1 MPATAVPIRAPF
13 LRCTADPAHALPLG
27 SEFYGCPT
35 CAAAG
40 RYAALEVWYD
50 YNALAEVLDD
60 RFWRVAGESMWH
72 YRPLLPVQEVRH
84 TIALGTGNTP
94 LLPSRRIGPAAGLSR
109 LFFKNDAGSP
119 TWSQKDR
126 IQGVSVSMAVALGYR
141 RVTSISTG
149 NFGASLAAHAAAA
162 GLRALVFC
170 PDSVSPLLLRLI
182 RSYGAEVIVSEWGAA
197 ERFLPELVAR
207 GGWFPASAAG
217 YGPPANPFGIE
228 GAKTI
233 AYELFRQCGGRGPDA
248 VLIPCASGDTLAG
261 IARGFEE
268 LRALR
273 PDRTTRRASTAAS
286 RAGAPALAR
295 TIELGL
301 DHVVVLEH
309 PYSVATSTR
318 EPTTGDAA
326 LRAIRASG
334 GGAPT
339 ADDTA
344 IMEALGLLAGE
355 GLCVEPA
362 CAVPVAC
369 LAGLR
374 EAGELREHETVV
386 CLLTSTGVKWPETL
400 GVGLEPPEPIPGS
413 LGALDRQLALLDLL

>member
-1 MPATAVPIRAPF
+1 MSASTPPSGAPF
-13 LRCTADPAHALPLG
+13 LRCTSDPAHVLPLG
-27 SEFYGCPT
+27 PAFYGCPT

-50 YNALAEVLDD
+50 YDALAETLDD
-60 RFWRVAGESMWH
+60 RFWQTTGEPLWQ
-72 YRPLLPVQEVRH
+72 YRPLLPVQDERH
-84 TIALGTGNTP
+84 TVWLGTGNSP
-94 LLPSRRIGPAAGLSR
+94 LLPSRRIGPATGLRR

-126 IQGVSVSMAVALGYR
+126 IQSVSVSMAVALGYQ
-141 RVTSISTG
+141 RVTCISTG

-162 GLRALVFC
+162 GMRALVFC
-170 PDSVSPLLLRLI
+170 PDSVSPLLLRLL

-207 GGWFPASAAG
+207 GGWFPATAAS
-217 YGPPANPFGIE
+217 YNPPANPFGVE

-233 AYELFRQCGGRGPDA
+233 AYELFRQCGDSAPDA
-248 VLIPCASGDTLAG
+248 VLVPCASGDTLTG
-261 IARGFEE
+261 IAKGFEE
-268 LRALR
+268 LRRFGQIERSPRLYGCQ
-273 PDRTTRRASTAAS
+273 PS
-286 RAGAPALAR
+286 GAPALAL
-295 TIELGL
+295 TIERGL

-339 ADDTA
+339 ADDAA

-374 EAGELREHETVV
+374 EAGELSEHETVV

-400 GVGLEPPEPIPGS
+400 GVGLEPPETIPNS
-413 LGALDRQLALLDLL
+413 REALHRRLAELDLL